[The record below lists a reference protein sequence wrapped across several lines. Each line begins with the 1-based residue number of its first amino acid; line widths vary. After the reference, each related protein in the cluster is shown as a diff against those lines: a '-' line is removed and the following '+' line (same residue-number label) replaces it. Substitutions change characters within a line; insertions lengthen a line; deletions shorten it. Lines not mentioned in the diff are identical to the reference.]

1 MHELA
6 LVYMGMIL
14 GENFELDALAAAC
27 AAAGRWEFLFAGQ
40 PLPLRGGVG
49 GPVNPMAVL

>member
-1 MHELA
+1 
-6 LVYMGMIL
+6 MIL
-14 GENFELDALAAAC
+14 GENFELDALADGC
-27 AAAGRWEFLFAGQ
+27 AVAGQWDFLFAGQ